1 MVRLRRLLI
10 ALIMATGLCLTAQ
23 APAFGSAADPCTG
36 AGVFAGCTN
45 VDAYVGPD
53 DVTLT
58 GTATSPGTGGV
69 STHTG
74 HEAAPNTCKIRIGL
88 RCYGVEPPP
97 ANPAAPAQP
106 ITLRDIA
113 SFRPAPGIQ
122 RMEPNGW
129 VVAGLDAN
137 IYSIVGRQLV
147 GGTLLAQPA
156 TVRFTPVAWHW
167 NYGDGTAVVRT
178 TKGATWAAQ
187 GLHDF
192 DPTPTSHVYEVEGDY
207 VIHLTIDFRA
217 EYRFGSGGFV
227 AIPGRIALPANDL
240 RITVTGAKTVLV
252 DRDCVANPSGPGC

>member
-1 MVRLRRLLI
+1 
-10 ALIMATGLCLTAQ
+10 LC
-23 APAFGSAADPCTG
+23 S
-36 AGVFAGCTN
+36 
-45 VDAYVGPD
+45 VDASVGTD

-58 GTATSPGTGGV
+58 GTATSPGTGRGA

-74 HEAAPNTCKIRIGL
+74 HVAPPNTCKIHVSTRCFGL
-88 RCYGVEPPP
+88 DPRG
-97 ANPAAPAQP
+97 NPAAPVPA

-113 SFRPAPGIQ
+113 SFRPAPGVQ
-122 RMEPNGW
+122 HMEPDGW

-137 IYSIVGRQLV
+137 FYSVVGQQLV
-147 GGTLLAQPA
+147 DGTLLAQPA

-167 NYGDGTAVVRT
+167 NYGDGTAVVRS

-187 GLHDF
+187 GLNDF
-192 DPTPTSHVYEVEGDY
+192 DPTPTSHVYEVEGEY

-227 AIPGRIALPANDL
+227 PIPGRITLPANEL

-252 DRDCVANPSGPGC
+252 NRDCVANPSGPGC